1 MVDINLIGDD
11 KTGEEER
18 VEDFAQ
24 TSSMDT
30 QELAFE
36 ERTETFD
43 TTKTA
48 GFAQRRSYSSLI
60 STLIIVA
67 VIVLLGGAIYFFMFT
82 GDDVDQ
88 FQAGQ
93 LPPAQEIDPSASD
106 DELARLE
113 QEFAAELANNEPA
126 QPDPEPR
133 RETVSLPPVEEPAP
147 QPAPTSRTTVPPSRP
162 APARSTATT
171 SSVDAVAADFLANS
185 RATIQGVTSLMSAL
199 PSNLNATLVSY
210 NGRKV
215 RLEIVSNTAADARDF
230 ANGLNQI
237 FPSGKFSVVSESTV
251 ASNGASL
258 DRVLVS
264 GTLALSGGS
273 ASGAMRFMNTSQMKE
288 WLTSNARQFGLTVR
302 ELKTQQGSFAGGY
315 HKVPVM
321 ARLYGDQP
329 SILGFLEE
337 MAAQSVN
344 VEVTKILLVSPDMVN
359 YSDDKLI
366 TIVSMYLYEQG

>member
-48 GFAQRRSYSSLI
+48 GFAQRRSYSSLV

-82 GDDVDQ
+82 GDGADQ
-88 FQAGQ
+88 AQVTQ
-93 LPPAQEIDPSASD
+93 LPPPAQQADQPASE
-106 DELARLE
+106 DELAQLE
-113 QEFAAELANNEPA
+113 QQFASDLAEDEPT
-126 QPDPEPR
+126 QPGSEPS
-133 RETVSLPPVEEPAP
+133 REPVSQPVAEQPAATPPPASRSAAPAP
-147 QPAPTSRTTVPPSRP
+147 R
-162 APARSTATT
+162 PARSTAPT
-171 SSVDAVAADFLANS
+171 SRVDAVAADFLSNS
-185 RATIQGVTSLMSAL
+185 RATIQGVTSLVSAM

-210 NGRKV
+210 NGQRV
-215 RLEIVSNTAADARDF
+215 RFEIVSNTASEARDF
-230 ANGLNQI
+230 ADGLSQT

-251 ASNGASL
+251 ASNGTSM
-258 DRVLVS
+258 DRILVS
-264 GTLALSGGS
+264 GTLAMNGGS
-273 ASGAMRFMNTSQMKE
+273 AGGAMSFMGTSQAKD
-288 WLTSNARQFGLTVR
+288 WVRSNARQFGLTVR
-302 ELKTQQGSFAGGY
+302 ELNTQPASFAGGY
-315 HKVPVM
+315 QKVPLM
-321 ARLYGDQP
+321 ARLYGDQA

-337 MAAQSVN
+337 MSAQSVN
-344 VEVTKILLVSPDMVN
+344 VEVTKVLLVSPDMVN

-366 TIVSMYLYEQG
+366 TVISMYLYEQG

>member
-67 VIVLLGGAIYFFMFT
+67 VIVFLGGAIYFFMFT
-82 GDDVDQ
+82 GDDANLLQ
-88 FQAGQ
+88 TGQ
-93 LPPAQEIDPSASD
+93 LPPAQEMDQSVSD

-113 QEFAAELANNEPA
+113 QEFAAELANDEPT

-133 RETVSLPPVEEPAP
+133 RETVSLPTVEEPAP
-147 QPAPTSRTTVPPSRP
+147 QPAPTSRTTVPPSRSI
-162 APARSTATT
+162 AAT
-171 SSVDAVAADFLANS
+171 SSVDAVAADFLSNS
-185 RATIQGVTSLMSAL
+185 RATIQGVTRLMSAL

-215 RLEIVSNTAADARDF
+215 RLEIVSNTAAEARDF
-230 ANGLNQI
+230 ANGLNQT

-251 ASNGASL
+251 ASNGGTM

-273 ASGAMRFMNTSQMKE
+273 ASGTMRFMNTNQMKD

-302 ELKTQQGSFAGGY
+302 EVRTLQGSFAGGY

-337 MAAQSVN
+337 MASQSVN